1 MNIYKLLSSAAIG
14 VSMLITS
21 CSEYTDIQPKG
32 MNLLETSAQL
42 EMLLNDY
49 YQYFMM
55 MNDVRAIGSDIVF
68 TSSSVPYQLSLP
80 YKSANTIYW
89 TYDEVG
95 HDKELPNLVNIDY
108 TYTGAYMIIGKVA
121 NPILQL
127 VDKAQGEEDHKRKIK
142 CEALTLRAFAHF
154 LAVQKFAKAYNS
166 SYAAETPS
174 IIYFKET
181 DDIIKNQPQ
190 RSLQEVYDDILA
202 DCNKAIEIDGLPAEP
217 VNTMRMGKPMLYAVK
232 AWTLAAMH
240 RLSEAADAAREA
252 LKYNSTIED
261 YNTLIGPAVYGM
273 GKGIIRPMLGMK
285 EDYFCSYDFFD
296 MNVLLPECMAAF
308 EPGYLSL
315 TAIPDYDMSH
325 QWDEVGGYCKGNL
338 GIEGKAVCVGT
349 DCWNP
354 VGPKSTHMYL
364 ILAEDAIE
372 RGQFDEAMG
381 YLDTIREKR
390 FRPADYHPLKGT
402 GINDKATAIA
412 KLKQISH
419 GECAYT
425 FYNFVQRKRWNQLPD
440 YKQNYSHTIDGKTY
454 TITPESTLWIFPFPT
469 SVTSINSLVK
479 QNF

>member
-1 MNIYKLLSSAAIG
+1 
-14 VSMLITS
+14 
-21 CSEYTDIQPKG
+21 
-32 MNLLETSAQL
+32 
-42 EMLLNDY
+42 
-49 YQYFMM
+49 
-55 MNDVRAIGSDIVF
+55 
-68 TSSSVPYQLSLP
+68 
-80 YKSANTIYW
+80 
-89 TYDEVG
+89 
-95 HDKELPNLVNIDY
+95 
-108 TYTGAYMIIGKVA
+108 
-121 NPILQL
+121 
-127 VDKAQGEEDHKRKIK
+127 
-142 CEALTLRAFAHF
+142 
-154 LAVQKFAKAYNS
+154 
-166 SYAAETPS
+166 
-174 IIYFKET
+174 
-181 DDIIKNQPQ
+181 
-190 RSLQEVYDDILA
+190 
-202 DCNKAIEIDGLPAEP
+202 
-217 VNTMRMGKPMLYAVK
+217 
-232 AWTLAAMH
+232 
-240 RLSEAADAAREA
+240 
-252 LKYNSTIED
+252 
-261 YNTLIGPAVYGM
+261 
-273 GKGIIRPMLGMK
+273 MLGMK

-315 TAIPDYDMSH
+315 TAIPDYDMTH